1 MARDLSASP
10 WRSAATA
17 PLLTPVALMAL
28 AVSEAMLERRAIG
41 PIGDLASNAEM
52 FLVVWLVAYLYM
64 WILAVPTMLLTR
76 RWIRWSWIR
85 LVFLGAFLGALP
97 WIVGI
102 AVGVAESAASR
113 SSADLWRDFARSIFV
128 ADGFMVLKF
137 SAIGSLVAGVFCLL
151 QLYVFRAPSNN
162 ALEQTR
168 EG

>member
-10 WRSAATA
+10 WRSAAIA
-17 PLLTPVALMAL
+17 PLVTPLAMAVVGMSGAL
-28 AVSEAMLERRAIG
+28 LEGRAIR
-41 PIGDLASNAEM
+41 PRDLAADVEV
-52 FLVVWLVAYLYM
+52 FLFVWLVAYLYM
-64 WILAVPTMLLTR
+64 WILAVPTMLITR
-76 RWIRWSWIR
+76 RWMGWSWIR

-102 AVGVAESAASR
+102 GVSVAGMAGSR
-113 SSADLWRDFARSIFV
+113 SNADLWRDFLRSIFV
-128 ADGFMVLKF
+128 ADDFLVVKF
-137 SAIGSLVAGVFCLL
+137 GAIGSLVAAVFCVL